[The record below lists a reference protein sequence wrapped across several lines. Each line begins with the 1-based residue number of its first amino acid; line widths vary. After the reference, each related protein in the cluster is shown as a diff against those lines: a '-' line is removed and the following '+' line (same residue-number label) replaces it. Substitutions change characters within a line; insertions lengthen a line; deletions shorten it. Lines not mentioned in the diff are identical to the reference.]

1 MLEARHLDCI
11 RGNQTLFMGLNCTVS
26 RGEILHVQGPNG
38 CGKTT
43 LLRILCGITLAE
55 SGLVLWCG
63 KDIRSSRAE
72 FYSELAYVGHN
83 HGIKLELTPRE
94 NLRMSMVLSG
104 RDNAAGLAQALDQVG
119 LSGSEDIP
127 CASLSAGQRRRVA
140 LGRLYL
146 TPATVWIL
154 DEPLSA
160 IDQAGSAEFES
171 LLCRHA
177 GNGGITV
184 LTGHQELSVSG
195 QSITNLSLPA

>member
-11 RGNQTLFMGLNCTVS
+11 RGNQTLFTGLNCAVS

-43 LLRILCGITLAE
+43 LLRILCGITLPE
-55 SGLVLWCG
+55 SGLVLWC
-63 KDIRSSRAE
+63 DIRSSRAE
-72 FYSELAYVGHN
+72 FYSELAYLGHS

-104 RDNAAGLAQALDQVG
+104 TQDATGLARALDQVG

-127 CASLSAGQRRRVA
+127 CGSLSAGQRRRVA

-146 TPATVWIL
+146 TQATVWIL

-184 LTGHQELSVSG
+184 LTGHQNLSVSG
-195 QSITNLSLPA
+195 QAITNLSLPA